1 MQLFGGTSN
10 PGTDRSV
17 QKGEKELGFISMPS
31 GSKRRKSAKK
41 KKDEVVVPACHEDSA
56 NERDHDHGNDNEDD
70 GISPKTPVQ
79 AREGDGS
86 SPDAESGSPTYDG
99 SKQEEQIQEN
109 SFPDTQGY
117 QNHPVESTDISLGV
131 VHNRSE
137 SSCDILVHDNNG
149 LTESPSPFTD
159 AVEPHP
165 EEDTDI
171 KMKSSVQSSEKY
183 SGDETQESELD
194 ARTDVASVFTSSEI
208 VGGDESKLQVLS
220 SGEVE
225 DKHKEIQSAGSFTDL
240 CGHFLAES
248 SDITVGSQ
256 SNASE
261 VSDDDESKLEVV
273 SSTAVVDP
281 NESVQ
286 SLGSVDSPRSFQ
298 SMNCQ
303 RFSEHN
309 SYDTVILTS
318 QEQECESEGVLE
330 TPWKELSSEAN
341 IPVSLVHVD
350 DSESPEDQDG
360 QINFSNESSLDFR
373 NDEQIHVTNEVR
385 NISHATLEEGLAE
398 TQGASLISSVA
409 SVTESELTCKVKE
422 NNLLESDVTDVAL
435 IKTESSEMITE
446 PMISTGG
453 EISRDDFGSSQVE
466 DSPTDTKEN
475 ATGEATLY
483 PQNAG
488 QKDCIVFES
497 PQDQDGQANSLFK
510 ESSSN
515 LRNEEHGPATVEG
528 LTKSLSN
535 SEQQTQG
542 SSLISSVVDVT
553 ESGSTCTVEE
563 NTLLESNAMA
573 MPLIKTESSNA
584 ITELMIFAGREI
596 SRDDLGFSQ
605 VEDNPTDTK
614 ENATGEAVL
623 YPQNAGNEA
632 CIVFESPQGQDEQA
646 NSLFKESSLDFRN
659 EEHIQVT
666 NEVSTVSPA
675 TVEGLTEF
683 LNNCEQT
690 QGASLISSVAS
701 VTESESTRT
710 VEEDTLLESN
720 VVAMPLIITES
731 SEVTTEPMISAGIE
745 IRRDD
750 SRSPQVEDDPSDTKN
765 NTTEEVE
772 LHPQNVGKEACFLFG
787 SPHDPYGQVNS
798 LFKASSLELR
808 CEEHI
813 HVTNEAHT
821 DNHDTLEGLTESL
834 GNFEQ
839 TQGVSLI
846 SSVAA
851 VTESES
857 PCKVKE
863 NALLE
868 SNEIAVTSI
877 KTESGQAIT
886 EPMISTSR
894 EINRDDLGSSQV
906 ELEDNPNDTKENAT
920 EEAALHLQN
929 VGDKN
934 DVLLQREPRTSWM
947 SCCGIFEIFTGSH
960 G

>member
-1 MQLFGGTSN
+1 
-10 PGTDRSV
+10 
-17 QKGEKELGFISMPS
+17 MPS
-31 GSKRRKSAKK
+31 GSKKRKSAKK
-41 KKDEVVVPACHEDSA
+41 KKHEIVVHEDSA
-56 NERDHDHGNDNEDD
+56 NERDCGHGNDYDD
-70 GISPKTPVQ
+70 DDISPKTPVQ

-86 SPDAESGSPTYDG
+86 SPDAESRSPTYDG
-99 SKQEEQIQEN
+99 PKQEEHMQEN

-131 VHNRSE
+131 FDDRSN
-137 SSCDILVHDNNG
+137 SSCDALIHDNNG
-149 LTESPSPFTD
+149 LTKSSSPFTD

-165 EEDTDI
+165 EEGTDI
-171 KMKSSVQSSEKY
+171 KMKNSAQSSEEY

-194 ARTDVASVFTSSEI
+194 ARTDVASAFTSSEI
-208 VGGDESKLQVLS
+208 VGGDESELRVLS

-225 DKHKEIQSAGSFTDL
+225 DKHKDIQSAGPFTDL

-256 SNASE
+256 SHASE

-303 RFSEHN
+303 RFSEQN

-330 TPWKELSSEAN
+330 TPWKELSTEAN
-341 IPVSLVHVD
+341 ILVSLVHVD
-350 DSESPEDQDG
+350 DSESPEDQGG
-360 QINFSNESSLDFR
+360 QINSCNESSFDFR

-398 TQGASLISSVA
+398 LVSNSEQTQGASLISSVV

-422 NNLLESDVTDVAL
+422 NTLFESNVMDLAL
-435 IKTESSEMITE
+435 IKTKSNEVITE
-446 PMISTGG
+446 PMISTGFQ
-453 EISRDDFGSSQVE
+453 ISRDDFGFSQVE

-475 ATGEATLY
+475 ATEEATLY

-510 ESSSN
+510 ESSLN
-515 LRNEEHGPATVEG
+515 FRNEEHSPATAEG
-528 LTKSLSN
+528 LTKLLSN
-535 SEQQTQG
+535 SEQTQG
-542 SSLISSVVDVT
+542 PSLISSVVAVT
-553 ESGSTCTVEE
+553 ESGSTRTVEE
-563 NTLLESNAMA
+563 TTLLESNVMA
-573 MPLIKTESSNA
+573 IPLIKNKSSNA
-584 ITELMIFAGREI
+584 ITELMISAGRQF

-605 VEDNPTDTK
+605 VEDTPTDTK
-614 ENATGEAVL
+614 ENTIEEAVL
-623 YPQNAGNEA
+623 YPQNTGNEV
-632 CIVFESPQGQDEQA
+632 CIAFESPQGQDGQA
-646 NSLFKESSLDFRN
+646 NSLIKESSLDCRN
-659 EEHIQVT
+659 EEHIHVT
-666 NEVSTVSPA
+666 NEVRAVSPT
-675 TVEGLTEF
+675 TVEGLTE
-683 LNNCEQT
+683 LLSNREQT
-690 QGASLISSVAS
+690 QGASLISSVAT

-710 VEEDTLLESN
+710 VEEDTILESN
-720 VVAMPLIITES
+720 VMAMPLIKTES
-731 SEVTTEPMISAGIE
+731 SKVITEPLISAGIE
-745 IRRDD
+745 ISRDD
-750 SRSPQVEDDPSDTKN
+750 LSSQVEDDPSDAKN
-765 NTTEEVE
+765 NTTEEAAV
-772 LHPQNVGKEACFLFG
+772 HSQNAGNEVCIVCG
-787 SPHDPYGQVNS
+787 SPYDPDGQANS
-798 LFKASSLELR
+798 LFKASSLDLS

-813 HVTNEAHT
+813 QVTNEVHT
-821 DNHDTLEGLTESL
+821 DNHATLEGLTELLS
-834 GNFEQ
+834 NFEQ

-846 SSVAA
+846 SSVSA

-857 PCKVKE
+857 PCKMEE
-863 NALLE
+863 NTLLE
-868 SNEIAVTSI
+868 PNEMAVPSI
-877 KTESGQAIT
+877 KTESHQAIT
-886 EPMISTSR
+886 EPMISTGR
-894 EINRDDLGSSQV
+894 EISRGDLGSSHV
-906 ELEDNPNDTKENAT
+906 EDHPNDTKENAT

-929 VGDKN
+929 VGNKN
-934 DVLLQREPRTSWM
+934 AVLLQREPRTSWM